1 MLVQY
6 KWEAPELDKIWK
18 GLYRENSYIFPY
30 SSREYNE
37 NIFKYKKVKPT
48 TLFQKDYFFVYYDNS
63 DENTPLMIIP
73 VYVKNSSLQLFEQ
86 INIA

>member
-1 MLVQY
+1 MIVMNYISKKNGEMQMLVQY

-18 GLYRENSYIFPY
+18 GLYQENSYIFPY

-48 TLFQKDYFFVYYDNS
+48 TLFQKDYFFVYYD
-63 DENTPLMIIP
+63 
-73 VYVKNSSLQLFEQ
+73 
-86 INIA
+86 

>member
-18 GLYRENSYIFPY
+18 GLYQENSYIFPY

-37 NIFKYKKVKPT
+37 NIFKYISNLYEEFSEK
-48 TLFQKDYFFVYYDNS
+48 
-63 DENTPLMIIP
+63 
-73 VYVKNSSLQLFEQ
+73 
-86 INIA
+86 INELIK